1 MRRRD
6 FLGVLSGAAVW
17 PQCVKAQQTKPIVA
31 VISPLSA
38 QAAVP
43 NIEALR
49 QGLHDLSLDEARD
62 FTFALRFFDGNIAL
76 APTMRQDFRFWTQN
90 GGWA

>member
-1 MRRRD
+1 
-6 FLGVLSGAAVW
+6 
-17 PQCVKAQQTKPIVA
+17 
-31 VISPLSA
+31 
-38 QAAVP
+38 
-43 NIEALR
+43 
-49 QGLHDLSLDEARD
+49 LHDLSLDEARD